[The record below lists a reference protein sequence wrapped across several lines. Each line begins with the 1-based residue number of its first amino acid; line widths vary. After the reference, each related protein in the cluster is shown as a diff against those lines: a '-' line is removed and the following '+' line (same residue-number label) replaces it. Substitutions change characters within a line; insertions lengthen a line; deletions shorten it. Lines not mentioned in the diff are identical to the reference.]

1 LQAALDTL
9 LSAVPPRGK
18 KTRANWSNSNQA
30 DWSDSKYQRDAC
42 CAGLPSIIRTV
53 AASWRI
59 TPPGARSHD
68 HWLIRPTFAK
78 NNPVVTKFD

>member
-1 LQAALDTL
+1 LQAALDML

-18 KTRANWSNSNQA
+18 KTRADWSDSNPA
-30 DWSDSKYQRDAC
+30 DWSDSKYQHDVC
-42 CAGLPSIIRTV
+42 SAGLPSIIRPVT
-53 AASWRI
+53 ASWRI
-59 TPPGARSHD
+59 TPSGARSRV